1 MADPGSL
8 LAHQRR
14 ALILD
19 EVRLRGGVRVNELT
33 RSLNVSDMTIRR
45 DLDVLEREGLL
56 RKVHGGA
63 VLGDEASSH
72 EPGFEAKSEWETAAK
87 HAIAKAAAAL
97 VAPGSAIALSAGTT
111 THALARELTEVTEV
125 TDLTVVTN
133 SVRTAEVFEA
143 ARRTGSAASTTT
155 VILTGG
161 IRTPSDALVGPIAD
175 QAIRSLHVD
184 LLFLG
189 CHGLGTDTGLTT
201 PNLAEAETNRAFL
214 RSARRTVLL
223 ADHTKWSA
231 IGLTTFAALEE
242 VDVLVTD
249 SLPQEEAVAVTERV
263 GEVLLAAGPAQER
276 PW

>member
-14 ALILD
+14 ALILE
-19 EVRLRGGVRVNELT
+19 EVRRRGGVRVNELT
-33 RSLNVSDMTIRR
+33 RALNVSDMTVRR
-45 DLDVLEREGLL
+45 DLDILAREGLL

-63 VLGDEASSH
+63 VPGDEPSSH

-87 HAIAKAAAAL
+87 NAIARAAATL

-111 THALARELTEVTEV
+111 THSLASELVEVS
-125 TDLTVVTN
+125 DLTVVTN
-133 SVRTAEVFEA
+133 SVRTAGVFEE
-143 ARRTGSAASTTT
+143 ARRTGSTTT

-161 IRTPSDALVGPIAD
+161 VRTPSDALVGPIAD

-189 CHGLGTDTGLTT
+189 CHGLGAATGLTT

-214 RSARRTVLL
+214 RSSRRTVLL
-223 ADHTKWSA
+223 ADHTKWSTV
-231 IGLTTFAALEE
+231 GLSTFATLDEI
-242 VDVLVTD
+242 DVLVTD
-249 SLPQEEAVAVTERV
+249 SLPEDEVAVVTERV
-263 GEVLLAAGPAQER
+263 GEVLLAPGVAEER